1 MKPYEKILMALDI
14 WREASNQNEQA
25 WNGIMH
31 VILNRVAHPRWWGH
45 DIVSV
50 ITHRWQFSGMTAPG
64 DSNLTRWPQVND
76 PQFLAILDMIEKDV
90 GEVIDETCNA
100 IFYFSPPLTEPPT
113 AWGKVKFTVKID
125 DISFYW
131 VDDAEG

>member
-14 WREASNQNEQA
+14 WREASNQNAQA

-31 VILNRVAHPRWWGH
+31 VILNRVANSRWWGH

-50 ITHRWQFSGMTAPG
+50 ITHRWQFSGMTATG

-76 PQFLAILDMIEKDV
+76 PQFLAILNMIENFDLMESGV
-90 GEVIDETCNA
+90 QDQTLGAV
-100 IFYFSPPLTEPPT
+100 FYFSPPLTEPPT
-113 AWGKVKFTVKID
+113 VWGKVKFTRKFG
-125 DISFYW
+125 DISFY
-131 VDDAEG
+131 AEG